1 MFGSAG
7 GGVDVQEENQQD
19 LMTTYQQPRVVI
31 TGMGVVSPI
40 GIGVD
45 LFWESLRAGK
55 SGIDRI
61 ESFDVSPF
69 TTQIAGEVKD
79 FQAEDYMD
87 KKLVKRSDRV
97 IHFALAASNLAVEH
111 AKLKLDSCDRERIG
125 VVIGTGIGGMSSWEE
140 QHSNLLTKGPR
151 RISPFFI
158 PMMIPN
164 MPSGQVS
171 ISLGLQGPTFSVV
184 SACATGGNCI
194 GSAMDAIRTGQADVM
209 LAGGSEAA
217 VTPLGIGGFCA
228 MRAMSTR
235 NDEPQK
241 ASRPFDKGRD
251 GFVMGEGAGIL
262 VLESLEHAQARGAH
276 IIAELL
282 GYACTGDAYHMT
294 NPDPEGSGAA
304 RAMNLALKSCGKQPT
319 DVDYINAHGTSTPV
333 GDPCEIRACR
343 TVFGEHAEKLAIS
356 SSKSMTG
363 HTLGAAGAIESVVCA
378 LALENQIIPPTINL
392 EELDPECALDM
403 VPNVARKQV
412 VNFALN
418 NTFGFGGH
426 NVVLGLS
433 RWSDNG

>member
-1 MFGSAG
+1 MSII
-7 GGVDVQEENQQD
+7 QE
-19 LMTTYQQPRVVI
+19 LPRVVI
-31 TGMGVVSPI
+31 TGMGVISPI

-45 LFWESLRAGK
+45 KFWESLKAGQ
-55 SGIDRI
+55 SGIDTI
-61 ESFDVSPF
+61 TSFDASGF
-69 TTQIAGEVKD
+69 TTQIAGEVRD
-79 FQAEDYMD
+79 FNAEDHID

-97 IHFALAASNLAVEH
+97 IHFAVGASNLAVNH
-111 AKLKLDSCDRERIG
+111 ANLDLESCDRDRVG
-125 VVIGTGIGGMSSWEE
+125 VVIGTGIGGMASWEE
-140 QHSNLLTKGPR
+140 QHSNLITKGPR
-151 RISPFFI
+151 RVSPFFI

-171 ISLGLQGPTFSVV
+171 ISLGLRGPNFSVV

-194 GSAMDAIRTGQADVM
+194 GSAYDAIRLGQADVM
-209 LAGGSEAA
+209 LAGGTEAA
-217 VTPLGIGGFCA
+217 ITPLGIGGFCA

-235 NDEPQK
+235 NEEPNK

-262 VLESLEHAQARGAH
+262 VLESLEHAQRRGAT

-294 NPDPEGSGAA
+294 NPDPDGAGAA
-304 RAMNLALKSCGKQPT
+304 RAMALALKNCGRSA
-319 DVDYINAHGTSTPV
+319 DEVDYINAHGTSTPV
-333 GDPCEIRACR
+333 GDPCEVKACR
-343 TVFGEHAEKLAIS
+343 TVFGAHAEKLAIS

-378 LALENQIIPPTINL
+378 LALQHQIIPPTINL

-403 VPNVARKQV
+403 VPNVARQTT

-426 NVVLGLS
+426 NVVLGLA
-433 RWSDNG
+433 RWQ